1 MNRLLIL
8 SSLLLL
14 YGVRDAHSQ
23 RFTVMSWN
31 VENLFDC
38 RDDSLKDDGEFL
50 PESERRWTLG
60 RYWRSGRGAAE
71 RMALAGG
78 AYGGGERFRCV

>member
-1 MNRLLIL
+1 MSFLF
-8 SSLLLL
+8 LL
-14 YGVRDAHSQ
+14 YGVREAHSQ

-60 RYWRSGRGAAE
+60 R
-71 RMALAGG
+71 
-78 AYGGGERFRCV
+78 